1 MIAAVF
7 DCMVF
12 LQAATN
18 DRGPAFACLELAEKH
33 QIILHVSPV
42 ILAEVRDVLTRPKI
56 QAKFPHLTPGRIDVF
71 LQKVASLSVLTDAVL
86 DAGFM
91 IRDANDLPYLNLA
104 VARGAEYLVSRDND
118 LLDLMNDPSFI
129 SQFPQM
135 QIVDPIA
142 FLTRV
147 RDTENSSQ
155 PEVDS

>member
-71 LQKVASLSVLTDAVL
+71 LQKVDSLSVLTDAVP
-86 DAGFM
+86 DADFK
-91 IRDANDLPYLNLA
+91 IRDASDLPYLNLA
-104 VARGAEYLVSRDND
+104 VARGAEFLVSRDND
-118 LLDLMNDPSFI
+118 LLDLMNDPSFV
-129 SQFPQM
+129 SRFPEIR
-135 QIVDPIA
+135 IVDPLA

-147 RDTENSSQ
+147 RDTENSIQS
-155 PEVDS
+155 EVDS

>member
-18 DRGPAFACLELAEKH
+18 DRGPAFACLELAENH
-33 QIILHVSPV
+33 QIILYVSPA
-42 ILAEVRDVLTRPKI
+42 ILAEVREVLTRPKI

-71 LQKVASLSVLTDAVL
+71 LQKVDSLAVLTDAVP
-86 DAGFM
+86 DAGFK

-104 VARGAEYLVSRDND
+104 VARGAEFLVSRDND

-129 SQFPQM
+129 SRFPEM
-135 QIVDPIA
+135 RIVDPIA

-147 RDTENSSQ
+147 RDTENSIQ
-155 PEVDS
+155 PEIDS